1 MRRKYLLLLAAAL
14 PLLATEAAAKVSKI
28 KEAHTLNIE
37 QRLHAAA
44 KSELDAP
51 KVSPPELFSRSVL
64 DPASCNYQ
72 YVDYEGRMV
81 VRSKLK
87 LTCSMS
93 Q

>member
-1 MRRKYLLLLAAAL
+1 MRKIPLLLLAAAL
-14 PLLATEAAAKVSKI
+14 PLLATEALAKISAITDARTTNGEKV
-28 KEAHTLNIE
+28 
-37 QRLHAAA
+37 LHAAA
-44 KSELDAP
+44 KSELEDS
-51 KVSPPELFSRSVL
+51 KVSPPELFSRSVI
-64 DPASCNYQ
+64 DPANCNYQ